1 MCAGKVTVIVTA
13 LVLSITLSTSEAVE
27 GKQQK
32 LILLLTD
39 GLRWDSYGQDL
50 PHLNEVARTGVK
62 TAWMDGV
69 FLTQSTTSMYS
80 IATGLYPESHGVIHN
95 VYFDPITKN
104 RTYSFADTLNV
115 TEWFDTGAEPIWVTA
130 ILQGKHAGTI
140 MYPGGNVPIKGIRPD
155 KNVPSTSWF
164 WYNYEMKARINDTIS
179 WLTENDF
186 DLVMLYFDNPDEWL
200 HIYGIDHPESIK
212 KLQEVDEA
220 IGYLF
225 DVIAERQLEDIINV
239 IIASDH
245 GHINQQ
251 QWKHVC
257 LYDYINESDVDF
269 IIADYGPTF
278 QLVPNDGKL
287 DEIYNA
293 LKTAHPALTV
303 YKKEDIPD
311 RLHYGKSDRVLP
323 IFGLVDPGWH
333 LHTRI
338 GENDTD
344 YAGSAHGYDNQW
356 MIMKSSFYARGPFFR
371 ENYAS
376 SPIESVDIYPLMC
389 EILGLDPAPNNGSR
403 GRYVDMIASTGDA
416 TGVHSAVGR
425 GGWLTCAFINLLVS
439 SVVFLEYAK

>member
-1 MCAGKVTVIVTA
+1 MCGGKVTIIVA
-13 LVLSITLSTSEAVE
+13 VLLLCIPLTTSRAVM

-32 LILLLTD
+32 LILLLVD
-39 GLRWDSYGQDL
+39 GLRWDSFGQNL

-69 FLTQSTTSMYS
+69 FPTLSTTSTYS

-104 RTYSFADTLNV
+104 RTYKFADTLNV

-155 KNVPSTSWF
+155 RNVPSTSWF
-164 WYNYEMKARINDTIS
+164 RDNYEMKARINDAIS
-179 WLTENDF
+179 WLTEENF
-186 DLVMLYFDNPDEWL
+186 DLVMLYFYQPDEWL
-200 HIYGIDHPESIK
+200 HAYGIGHPESIK
-212 KLQEVDEA
+212 KLLEVDQA
-220 IGYLF
+220 VGFLF
-225 DVIAERQLEDIINV
+225 DVIAERQLEDILNV

-245 GHINQQ
+245 GQINQKP
-251 QWKHVC
+251 WKHVC

-269 IIADYGPTF
+269 MVADYGPMF

-287 DEIYNA
+287 DEIYSA

-303 YKKEDIPD
+303 YKKEDIPY

-338 GENDTD
+338 GRNEA
-344 YAGSAHGYDNQW
+344 YFEGASHGYDNQW
-356 MIMKSSFYARGPFFR
+356 MMMKSSFYARGPFFR
-371 ENYAS
+371 QNYAAP
-376 SPIESVDIYPLMC
+376 PIESVDIYPLMC

-403 GRYVDMIASTGDA
+403 DRYVDMIA
-416 TGVHSAVGR
+416 VGQ
-425 GGWLTCAFINLLVS
+425 GGWLTCALISLLLS
-439 SVVFLEYAK
+439 ALVFLEYNGR